1 MDKNSKESSRRD
13 CVTEEALSRS
23 LRLVTS
29 ILCHSNI
36 IQGAIYEG
44 RFREDLMDGQGTVK
58 IIRPVPGINP
68 GEVLIPLEVR
78 PNDIQSD
85 FYRFK
90 QILGEFTIGQ
100 VLEQIAIKSEIIAK
114 MSILSFHF
122 MSHLL
127 VN

>member
-1 MDKNSKESSRRD
+1 
-13 CVTEEALSRS
+13 
-23 LRLVTS
+23 
-29 ILCHSNI
+29 
-36 IQGAIYEG
+36 
-44 RFREDLMDGQGTVK
+44 MDGQGTVK